1 MCDLNILSTH
11 RGNPEGH
18 MLLARGMAGLVKIS
32 EDNKCVVDI
41 SWSEKKKDKQKHN
54 YYIISNCY
62 LLWITSFIVINFT
75 WLFNKTVSYQTFN
88 IVDLVDQSKIPAV
101 PNVLV
106 LPVKFSV
113 YLYSD
118 RKPRACQKLGNSPG
132 VGKYPIPRQSKIC
145 KCPIPQ
151 DWQGGQCPHNSA
163 GRTCAQLELTDAWSS
178 ENFDILDV
186 KNGNPKLI
194 FSLFQCSGSTN
205 LYSGS

>member
-1 MCDLNILSTH
+1 
-11 RGNPEGH
+11 

-41 SWSEKKKDKQKHN
+41 SWSENKKKDEQKHN

-88 IVDLVDQSKIPAV
+88 IVDLVHQSKIPAV
-101 PNVLV
+101 PNMLV

-118 RKPRACQKLGNSPG
+118 RKPCVCQKLGNSPG
-132 VGKYPIPRQSKIC
+132 VGKCPVLGESKIC
-145 KCPIPQ
+145 KCPIPR
-151 DWQGGQCPHNSA
+151 DWQGRQCPRNSLR
-163 GRTCAQLELTDAWSS
+163 GTFAQLGLTDAWSS

-205 LYSGS
+205 SYSGS